1 MLSFVAGKKVAERKS
16 MFREKYSEPT
26 INKSLVIIFYLMT

>member
-1 MLSFVAGKKVAERKS
+1 MVSFVAGKEVAERKS

-26 INKSLVIIFYLMT
+26 INTLFSVF